1 MRHIAIAAGIGL
13 VAGLA
18 CAGGLSA
25 YPAAGQTGHGDFALL
40 GVQSRATH
48 DAGLTAVPPQQ
59 GVSRP
64 TFSVLGPEWPGEL
77 EVHVTAPWPTRFRV
91 SVAGQQ
97 LQEAGLP
104 RSADADAAGYF
115 NWGATLTASPV
126 TFELR
131 LLVPAALRN
140 SPSTVTV
147 ELVNVSYVGTP
158 PADPATSNPPLLVD
172 LVRPAS

>member
-25 YPAAGQTGHGDFALL
+25 YPAAGQTGRGDFTLL
-40 GVQSRATH
+40 DVQTRASP
-48 DAGLTAVPPQQ
+48 DAGLTALGPLGPT
-59 GVSRP
+59 RP
-64 TFSVLGPEWPGEL
+64 TLSILGPDWPGEVRL
-77 EVHVTAPWPTRFRV
+77 HVTAPWPTRFRV
-91 SVAGQQ
+91 SAAGQQ
-97 LQEAGLP
+97 LQEAEFP
-104 RSADADAAGYF
+104 RSADADAAGNF
-115 NWGATLTASPV
+115 NWAANVTTAPA

-140 SPSTVTV
+140 SQSTVTI

-158 PADPATSNPPLLVD
+158 PAEPATSNPPLLVD
-172 LVRPAS
+172 LVRPHG